1 MQIDGKADLKGAL
14 DVTGATHLKSI
25 AQIDGNTTMTTM
37 QASGKVDLN
46 ASDNTADGLS
56 VTNLTATNL
65 TVTKRLKIPLSR
77 PSNPQTGEIWYEG

>member
-1 MQIDGKADLKGAL
+1 M
-14 DVTGATHLKSI
+14 KSTV
-25 AQIDGNTTMTTM
+25 QIDGNTTMTTM

-65 TVTKRLKIPLSR
+65 TVTKRLKIPLSS
-77 PSNPQTGEIWYEG
+77 PDNPQIGEIWYEG